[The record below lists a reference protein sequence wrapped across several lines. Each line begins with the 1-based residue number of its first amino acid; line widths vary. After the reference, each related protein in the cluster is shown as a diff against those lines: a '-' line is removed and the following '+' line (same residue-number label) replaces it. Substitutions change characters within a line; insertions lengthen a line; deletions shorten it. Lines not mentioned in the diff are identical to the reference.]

1 MVYIYL
7 LTELHA
13 YKTIYTLGEIMAGA
27 ILSGIH
33 SAMPRTAFHG
43 FAHALRPVAH
53 VQTQRAE
60 VPRTQ
65 AVTRDV
71 MQNPHRELV
80 MSHAGAAFW
89 ASQGM
94 KEDERSKKVGF
105 EPHDEKKT

>member
-1 MVYIYL
+1 
-7 LTELHA
+7 
-13 YKTIYTLGEIMAGA
+13 MAGA

-71 MQNPHRELV
+71 MQNPHRE
-80 MSHAGAAFW
+80 
-89 ASQGM
+89 
-94 KEDERSKKVGF
+94 
-105 EPHDEKKT
+105 